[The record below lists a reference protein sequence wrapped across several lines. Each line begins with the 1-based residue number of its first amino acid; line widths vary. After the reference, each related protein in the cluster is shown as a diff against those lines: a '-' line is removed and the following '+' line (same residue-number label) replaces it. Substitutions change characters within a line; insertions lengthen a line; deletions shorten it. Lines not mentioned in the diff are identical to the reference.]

1 MEEPATVTEEFDGLE
16 RAVERPEDRAD
27 DADDPDT
34 TARWVSRLRAV
45 QVTGADATGEVGT
58 EELSDVPDDIKEAA
72 RLAPDHWLGVVD
84 PVWQGTDEPPAWAIV
99 GQWRTDGEGRVVDWS
114 ENPDYRPSPL
124 ALGWDDPTDVLDAAV
139 QLAATGYGPEEDI
152 DRLLLTAE
160 VAVLVDAQDAPVIAS
175 APDGTPVVPVFTSQ
189 AQLDRVGALR
199 HRRMRVEDLLPE
211 IPFGHELY
219 LNPAGAVAY
228 VADHMTLLGGGG
240 AEDGEEADEGEG
252 HRAEEGHGAEEGD
265 GAEDGE

>member
-1 MEEPATVTEEFDGLE
+1 MAEPATEEFHGFE
-16 RAVERPEDRAD
+16 RAPVRTEDGAGASGD
-27 DADDPDT
+27 LDT
-34 TARWVSRLRAV
+34 TARWVSRLRAAR
-45 QVTGADATGEVGT
+45 VTGPQAAEAVGE
-58 EELSDVPDDIKEAA
+58 EELPDVPEDIKEAA

-84 PVWQGTDEPPAWAIV
+84 PSWQGAEDPPAWAIA
-99 GQWRTDGEGRVVDWS
+99 GQWRTDAAGTVVEWT
-114 ENPDYRPSPL
+114 ENPDYRPSPV
-124 ALGWDDPTDVLDAAV
+124 ALGWDDPTDALDAAI

-160 VAVLVDAQDAPVIAS
+160 VAVLVDASDAPVTAS

-199 HRRMRVEDLLPE
+199 HRRVQVEDLLPE

-228 VADHMTLLGGGG
+228 VADHMALLGGGG
-240 AEDGEEADEGEG
+240 D
-252 HRAEEGHGAEEGD
+252 GAEGGE

>member
-16 RAVERPEDRAD
+16 RVVERPEEGAGAAD
-27 DADDPDT
+27 DADT

-58 EELSDVPDDIKEAA
+58 EELPDVPEDIREAA

-84 PVWQGTDEPPAWAIV
+84 PVWQGTGDPPAWAIV
-99 GQWRTDGEGRVVDWS
+99 GQWRTDGEGAVVEWS

-124 ALGWDDPTDVLDAAV
+124 ALGWDDPTDALDAV
-139 QLAATGYGPEEDI
+139 IQLAATGYGPEEDI

-160 VAVLVDAQDAPVIAS
+160 VAVLVDAQDAPVTAS

-199 HRRMRVEDLLPE
+199 HRRVQVEDLLPE

-228 VADHMTLLGGGG
+228 VADHMTLLGGDR
-240 AEDGEEADEGEG
+240 AEDGE
-252 HRAEEGHGAEEGD
+252 GAEEGD